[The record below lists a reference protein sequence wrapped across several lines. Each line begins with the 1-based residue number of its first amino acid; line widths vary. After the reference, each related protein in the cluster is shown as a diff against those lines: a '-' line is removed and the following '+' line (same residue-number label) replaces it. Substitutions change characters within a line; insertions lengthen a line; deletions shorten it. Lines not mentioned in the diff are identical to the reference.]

1 MRARGTETIGVI
13 AGAGQFPLMVVEG
26 AHRAGCRVVVA
37 GLSGLADERLSSLA
51 DSYHSV
57 GMLRIGSWIRVFRR
71 HGVARATMAGFVRKS
86 DMYGRFAVLRL
97 IPDWAFLRLWFFQ
110 LPDRRNDTVLAAVA
124 GLLGEAG
131 VTLEDV
137 TRYCQEALAG
147 EGVLCGPRPSGG
159 LRRDLE
165 FGWPI
170 VKQMG
175 RLDIGQ
181 SIAVKDAE
189 VIAVEAIEG
198 TDRMIERAGQLCPKG
213 GWTLVKASKPDQD
226 MRFDV
231 PTIGPDTIANLH
243 RAGAS
248 ALVVEAGKTVIVD
261 REQTFRL
268 ADRHGITIIGV
279 TESSGALRNG

>member
-1 MRARGTETIGVI
+1 
-13 AGAGQFPLMVVEG
+13 
-26 AHRAGCRVVVA
+26 
-37 GLSGLADERLSSLA
+37 
-51 DSYHSV
+51 
-57 GMLRIGSWIRVFRR
+57 
-71 HGVARATMAGFVRKS
+71 MAGFVRKT

-110 LPDRRNDTVLAAVA
+110 LPDRRTDTVLAAVA

-147 EGVLCGPRPSGG
+147 EGVLCSPRPSSGM
-159 LRRDLE
+159 RRDLE

-181 SIAVKDAE
+181 SIAVKDVE

-243 RAGAS
+243 RKGAS

-268 ADRHGITIIGV
+268 ANRHGITIIGV
-279 TESSGALRNG
+279 ADSSGALWSG